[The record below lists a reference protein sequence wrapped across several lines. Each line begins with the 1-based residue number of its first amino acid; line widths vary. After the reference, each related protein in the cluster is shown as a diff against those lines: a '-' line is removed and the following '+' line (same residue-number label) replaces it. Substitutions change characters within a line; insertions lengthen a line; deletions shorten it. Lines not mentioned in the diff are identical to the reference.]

1 MLKRGIGIGFAFIG
15 VVVGAGFASG
25 MEAFQYFVSYGEMG
39 LWGIAL
45 AGVVMALAAVAF
57 LAFGSY
63 FQATEHTRVFGA
75 VSDGLS
81 SKVMDW
87 SAIACMFSVGFVMFA
102 GAGSNLEQAYGWPI
116 YVGGVAMLVIMLLV
130 GLLDVD
136 KISFIL
142 GLVTPLLIIFVL
154 TASIWTFTHANIDFA
169 AQSEWTAQNVDGA
182 TGAPTWWLGALNH
195 TGLNALCTVSMAI
208 VIGGDNFDNKSVR
221 IGGLIA
227 GALYA
232 LMLGLLVVTLFI
244 EAQAVNGDDMPLL
257 TVLFNIN
264 PMLGQVMTWVIFLM
278 VFNTCL
284 GMIYALAKRLTRD
297 KPENFYK
304 VYVAACI
311 IGFVLSFIGFK
322 PLVANLYPILG
333 YLGLFVIAVMVYQ
346 YFHYRD
352 HLAKESEVR
361 TAAVDIVTDEENLD
375 PESEF
380 ADMTLAELAEESALD
395 LEEFKE
401 GLESEME
408 AYESDA
414 ESETESKEN

>member
-1 MLKRGIGIGFAFIG
+1 
-15 VVVGAGFASG
+15 
-25 MEAFQYFVSYGEMG
+25 
-39 LWGIAL
+39 
-45 AGVVMALAAVAF
+45 
-57 LAFGSY
+57 
-63 FQATEHTRVFGA
+63 
-75 VSDGLS
+75 
-81 SKVMDW
+81 
-87 SAIACMFSVGFVMFA
+87 
-102 GAGSNLEQAYGWPI
+102 
-116 YVGGVAMLVIMLLV
+116 
-130 GLLDVD
+130 
-136 KISFIL
+136 
-142 GLVTPLLIIFVL
+142 
-154 TASIWTFTHANIDFA
+154 
-169 AQSEWTAQNVDGA
+169 
-182 TGAPTWWLGALNH
+182 
-195 TGLNALCTVSMAI
+195 
-208 VIGGDNFDNKSVR
+208 
-221 IGGLIA
+221 
-227 GALYA
+227 
-232 LMLGLLVVTLFI
+232 
-244 EAQAVNGDDMPLL
+244 
-257 TVLFNIN
+257 
-264 PMLGQVMTWVIFLM
+264 
-278 VFNTCL
+278 
-284 GMIYALAKRLTRD
+284 MIYALAKRLTRD

-408 AYESDA
+408 AYESDT